1 MADPGQRISQLPL
14 LTEAERHQL
23 LVEWN
28 DTAVEY
34 PRDRCIHQLFEAQV
48 ERSPEATALVY
59 EDQQLTYG
67 ELNARANRLAH
78 HLRSLGVG
86 PEVLVG
92 VCLERSLE
100 LVVGLLAILK
110 AGGAYVPLDPS
121 YPAERLAFMLQDTQA
136 PVLLT
141 QQRLL
146 ARLPAYAGHTLCLE
160 RDAAHIAQ
168 HPDTNPPT
176 SATPTNLAYVI
187 YTSGSTGTP
196 KGVMVEQ
203 HSVVNYLSW
212 IGDTFPLDAT
222 DRVLQKT
229 PVSFDASV
237 EEIFFPLTHGAAL
250 VIAAPDSHWFAEEL
264 VSGATEERDH
274 DPAGGAEPACLD
286 RRPRRL
292 SKKQLLTTIALRC

>member
-1 MADPGQRISQLPL
+1 MRPRSSAWWGTGGCCWRRSWPIPGKRISQLPL

-146 ARLPAYAGHTLCLE
+146 AHLPAYAGHTLCLE

-203 HSVVNYLSW
+203 RLGRQSHAS
-212 IGDTFPLDAT
+212 DART
-222 DRVLQKT
+222 
-229 PVSFDASV
+229 VSQ
-237 EEIFFPLTHGAAL
+237 LC
-250 VIAAPDSHWFAEEL
+250 
-264 VSGATEERDH
+264 SG
-274 DPAGGAEPACLD
+274 D
-286 RRPRRL
+286 RRRAGLQRIVRRRHVRGLGFFAPAHGWCTLVMAATLMDAQSLADAIEPR
-292 SKKQLLTTIALRC
+292 SAMDHHPSS